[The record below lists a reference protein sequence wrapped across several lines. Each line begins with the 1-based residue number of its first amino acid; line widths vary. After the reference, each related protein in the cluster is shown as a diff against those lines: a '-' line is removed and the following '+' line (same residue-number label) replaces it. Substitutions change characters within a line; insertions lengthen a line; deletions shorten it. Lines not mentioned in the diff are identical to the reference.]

1 MEKITDKALNGG
13 LGAAAALEQ
22 SIEGYIVSA
31 ESAAPSKSAPAS
43 SGGILG
49 PYGKAIEMLEVNRTS
64 WFSVVTQFNALFQD
78 TLLQPEERSDA
89 HPPSSILSAWVMRQT
104 QKLLSELRV
113 LLPGI
118 EDGASLRAVLEQ
130 SLFFSSRMGQVGC
143 DFSGLVLPLFA
154 KVVSD
159 RILESWETSM
169 SHFKIILTTERF
181 VLESEEYSREQVIPL
196 YIRQELNEADDQAA
210 ASPMPVRRSGQEDV
224 PAPKG
229 LLAFPPLAYMLNS
242 LLAGLNLL
250 RECPIARYNITFL
263 IYYLCNSIVLHILFW
278 LT

>member
-1 MEKITDKALNGG
+1 LNGG

-22 SIEGYIVSA
+22 SIEGYSGPSEVSA
-31 ESAAPSKSAPAS
+31 SSKVVPTAS

-64 WFSVVTQFNALFQD
+64 WFSVVTQFNALFQE
-78 TLLQPEERSDA
+78 TLLQPEERIDA

-104 QKLLSELRV
+104 QKLLAELRV

-159 RILESWETSM
+159 RISDSWDSSM
-169 SHFKIILTTERF
+169 SHFKIMLTTEKF

-196 YIRQELNEADDQAA
+196 YLRQELNEADDQAA

-224 PAPKG
+224 PAPTG
-229 LLAFPPLAYMLNS
+229 LLAFPPLAYLLNAFLS
-242 LLAGLNLL
+242 GFNLL
-250 RECPIARYNITFL
+250 RECPIARCVQII
-263 IYYLCNSIVLHILFW
+263 IYYIFSLFSLIINIL
-278 LT
+278 